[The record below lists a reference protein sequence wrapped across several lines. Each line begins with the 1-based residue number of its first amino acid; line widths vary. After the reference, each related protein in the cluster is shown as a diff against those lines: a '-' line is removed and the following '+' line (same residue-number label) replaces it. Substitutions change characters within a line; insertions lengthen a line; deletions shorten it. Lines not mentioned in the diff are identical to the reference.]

1 MTLTQLTYFCA
12 VCRAHSITRA
22 AETLYVSQPTIST
35 ALRDLEKEFHCRLF
49 IHGKNRISLTDE
61 GADFYEEALRI
72 LKETERLKNRF
83 DQRELERPLRIGIP
97 PILSTVC
104 IPDLTDRF
112 EKEKGISVE
121 LYEYGSIREGELVE
135 KEELDVAL
143 GNLDVYNLDTFNY
156 FSMMNDSYVFCLS
169 KNHPL
174 LREGKTAMEDLVRLP
189 ILLFNTDSVSTETL
203 ISYFRSRQVEPRIKM
218 YCSQLMTM
226 LQVLERGDC
235 AAVLYRSIPV
245 DKEKFVKIPISGLS
259 CKVGILWKKGVF
271 IQENLQH
278 FINFVKKDV
287 RTKRNIFLQEELT

>member
-22 AETLYVSQPTIST
+22 ADTLYVSQPTIST

-83 DQRELERPLRIGIP
+83 DKREAERALRIGIP

-112 EKEKGISVE
+112 EEKTGVPVQ
-121 LYEYGSIREGELVE
+121 LFEYGSIRAGELVE
-135 KEELDVAL
+135 KEDLDVAL
-143 GNLDVYNLDTFNY
+143 GNLDMVNLDTYNY
-156 FSMMNDSYVFCLS
+156 FQIMEDSYVFCLS
-169 KNHPL
+169 KDHPL
-174 LREGKTAMEDLVRLP
+174 VRSGAADLDSLSRLP
-189 ILLFNTDSVSTETL
+189 LLLFNTDSMSTETVT
-203 ISYFRSRQVEPRIKM
+203 SYFQSRNMEIQVKM
-218 YCSQLMTM
+218 YCSQLMT
-226 LQVLERGDC
+226 LLRVLESGQC
-235 AAVLYRSIPV
+235 GAVLYRSIPV
-245 DKEKFVKIPISGLS
+245 DETRFVKIPLPGIT

-271 IQENLQH
+271 VQENLQK
-278 FINFVKKDV
+278 FIDFVKKST
-287 RTKRNIFLQEELT
+287 RKGKKSLSMG